1 MHSACTFRRSQTGLT
16 VLDVGCGT
24 GRDVYVAAQ
33 LVGPAGRAIGLD
45 MTAEQ
50 LEVAERT
57 EEWHRERFG
66 YPVVNTMFAHGDI
79 ENMRRAGI
87 KDASVDVAISN
98 CVVNLA
104 ADKEAVFREIWR
116 VLKPGGELYFS
127 DIYCD
132 RRVPEAA
139 QRDKASPQRGAA
151 KAVTAERQRRRA
163 LRWLPPRRRVERDLD
178 RSRSW
183 PSLLQPLRS
192 VQRAVRAVV
201 QVLWGECLS
210 GALYKGDFRRM
221 MAAVGFKAYWTVRVA
236 SLKRAACIIT
246 ACHTAAAT
254 AQRVHFVV
262 SRAPLFR
269 LMLSLR
275 HCRSPRAW

>member
-1 MHSACTFRRSQTGLT
+1 LT

-33 LVGPAGRAIGLD
+33 LVGPSGRAIGLD

-87 KDASVDVAISN
+87 KDASIDVAISN

-139 QRDKASPQRGAA
+139 QRDKASSQCGAA
-151 KAVTAERQRRRA
+151 LVVAAGTATASRSLSVAAVAGGGEPLEQVAIVTVPAA
-163 LRWLPPRRRVERDLD
+163 TTLPCSTC
-178 RSRSW
+178 RSRCCAGAVGRVLVGG
-183 PSLLQPLRS
+183 PLQGGLQAHNGGCGLQDLLDGPCRKPEGHAQMR
-192 VQRAVRAVV
+192 
-201 QVLWGECLS
+201 ELS
-210 GALYKGDFRRM
+210 G
-221 MAAVGFKAYWTVRVA
+221 
-236 SLKRAACIIT
+236 C
-246 ACHTAAAT
+246 
-254 AQRVHFVV
+254 FV
-262 SRAPLFR
+262 
-269 LMLSLR
+269 
-275 HCRSPRAW
+275 